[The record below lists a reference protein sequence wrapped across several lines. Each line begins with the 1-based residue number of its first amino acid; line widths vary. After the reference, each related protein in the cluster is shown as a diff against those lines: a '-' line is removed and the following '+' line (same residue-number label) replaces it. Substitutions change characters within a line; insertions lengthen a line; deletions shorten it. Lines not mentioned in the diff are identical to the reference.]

1 MKRARIAN
9 QVHQPVEPASAAPPP
24 GFAKLQFCFFLS
36 GAAGLIYQVAWTKSL
51 GLLFGYTAYST
62 ATVIA
67 VFMAGL
73 ALGTY
78 FIGKRCESSGTPVR
92 LYAWLELGI
101 GLTGALSLAGLALVR
116 AAYLHL
122 HPFMKASKASEFLL
136 PGFRV
141 LGATLVLGIPTF
153 LMGGTFPVLM
163 RGVVRRSKELA
174 QRAGRMYAINT
185 LGAVLGTLATGF
197 VLLPAIGLRLSVFVA
212 VVLNFIAAVLAYR
225 IVPARDGSQLPDA
238 TQKKITTP
246 SVPANSATDRRWLLI
261 AFALVG
267 SLGIAYEVAWTRML
281 ATFIGGS
288 TYSFTLILAT
298 FLLGI
303 VLGSAIFERFFSRPR
318 FITLPSFAWT
328 QSCVALLAL
337 CFLFF
342 YRDLPAMIP
351 AIVRATNNSFA
362 GILFAQFVACAVAI
376 LPVAILF
383 GAGFPLVVSLVS
395 GNAGAEQTGVVVGQ
409 AYAANTGGAIAGALL
424 SGFVLLPAVG
434 SFRLILL
441 LAAGNALLAIG
452 LWVREAGRSWAVFA
466 PSAAILL
473 VLGCVG
479 WSNAFYSQTIAGFGA
494 LLYGNFHEQR
504 LTVQEIADTEDV
516 VFFEDGVNTTIS
528 VTRSDDY
535 VALKT
540 NGKVDASNLDSS
552 TQLLLGDLGTV
563 FHPHPKRVL
572 IVGLGG
578 GMTASAVSRFP
589 DVERIDCVEIEPA
602 VLRAQPFLTRLNR
615 GVLADPRFHLIF
627 DDARTFL
634 QTAKQPYDLIISE
647 PSNPWI
653 AGISALYTTEF
664 YAALRQKLAPGGT
677 FVQWIQAYGL
687 APEDFR
693 MIVASAAPNFAD
705 LSLWRS
711 GGRDYLLLARTEKA
725 AFNFKRARKLWGE
738 PELYQ
743 DFQTLHLTAP
753 ESWPVYFRLND
764 TGLRAMAAGAQL
776 NTDDRTRLEYNAP
789 KRLLAESLTGDLARY
804 IASFRDGAAPD
815 NIEPADLPSV
825 RLAAAES
832 ALDQDDP
839 YAAEWITQVGDA
851 APPGRIPYLKGRLA
865 LQQNHLGEAI
875 DLLKEAVQQ
884 NTNQLEVMYWLA
896 KAQAQSGMVDA
907 ASDVLEGILKHSP
920 HDKNAL
926 RASARLAE
934 RRGEWD
940 RAIFFQL
947 RLRDAELGVD
957 AASCC
962 ALGDLYLRKGDR
974 ASAEQPLRDGL
985 GRDGY
990 AYLCHRDLGELLRA
1004 NGRLPEAEAELNF
1017 VVTHFPEADPKTYA
1031 SLALLYQ
1038 AQGKRGE
1045 EEKVL
1050 AKGRRIFPDDGL
1062 LRKMSEGVKR
1072 RTTP

>member
-9 QVHQPVEPASAAPPP
+9 PVRQQVESASAAPLP
-24 GFAKLQFCFFLS
+24 GFAQLQFCFFLS

-62 ATVIA
+62 ATAIA
-67 VFMAGL
+67 VFMGGL
-73 ALGTY
+73 ALGSY
-78 FIGKRCESSGTPVR
+78 FIGKRSELSGASVR
-92 LYAWLELGI
+92 VYAWLELGV

-116 AAYLHL
+116 GIYLHL
-122 HPFMKASKASEFLL
+122 HPFMEASKFLL
-136 PGFRV
+136 LGFRV

-163 RGVVRRSKELA
+163 RSVVRRSQELA
-174 QRAGRMYAINT
+174 RRAGRMYAVNT
-185 LGAVLGTLATGF
+185 LGAVCGTLAAGF
-197 VLLPAIGLRLSVFVA
+197 FLLPAIGLRLSVFVA
-212 VVLNFIAAVLAYR
+212 VFLNFVAAAVACR
-225 IVPARDGSQLPDA
+225 IVPAHGGSELPAA
-238 TQKKITTP
+238 TRKKIATP
-246 SVPANSATDRRWLLI
+246 IVSNNSGIDKRWLLV

-267 SLGIAYEVAWTRML
+267 FLGIAYEVAWTRML
-281 ATFIGGS
+281 ATFIGSS

-318 FITLPSFAWT
+318 FITLRSFAWT
-328 QSCVALLAL
+328 QSGIALLAL

-342 YRDLPAMIP
+342 YRELPAMIP
-351 AIVRATNNSFA
+351 AILRATNNSFA
-362 GILFAQFVACAVAI
+362 GMLFAQFAACALAI

-383 GAGFPLVVSLVS
+383 GAAFPLVVSLFS
-395 GNAGAEQTGVVVGQ
+395 GSAGAEQTGGVVGQ

-452 LWVREAGRSWAVFA
+452 LWVSEQRRSWAVV
-466 PSAAILL
+466 AANGGILL
-473 VLGCVG
+473 VLAYVG
-479 WSNAFYSQTIAGFGA
+479 WSNAFYGRTIAGFGA
-494 LLYGNFHEQR
+494 LLYGNFHDQR
-504 LTVQEIADTEDV
+504 LSVQEIADTEDV
-516 VFFEDGVNTTIS
+516 VFFEDGANATIS

-540 NGKVDASNLDSS
+540 NGKVDASNLDIS

-563 FHPHPKRVL
+563 FHSHPKRVL

-602 VLRAQPFLTRLNR
+602 VLRAQPFLARLNR
-615 GVLADPRFHLIF
+615 GVLSDPRFHLVF
-627 DDARTFL
+627 DDARNFL
-634 QTAKQPYDLIISE
+634 QTAKEPYDLIISE

-664 YAALRQKLAPGGT
+664 YAALRQKLAPGGA
-677 FVQWIQAYGL
+677 FVQWVQAYGL

-693 MIVASAAPNFAD
+693 MIVASAASHFAE

-711 GGRDYLLLARTEKA
+711 GGRDYLLLARTDKA
-725 AFNFKRARKLWGE
+725 AFSFERARKLWGE

-764 TGLRAMAAGAQL
+764 AQLRALSAGAQL

-789 KRLLAESLTGDLARY
+789 KRLLAESLTDELARY
-804 IASFRDGAAPD
+804 IASFRVGLTP
-815 NIEPADLPSV
+815 NNVEPADLPSV

-839 YAAEWITQVGDA
+839 RAAAWIAQVGEA
-851 APPGRIPYLKGRLA
+851 APPGRIDYLKGRLA
-865 LQQNHLGEAI
+865 VQQNHPQEAI
-875 DLLKEAVQQ
+875 ELLKAAARRD
-884 NTNQLEVMYWLA
+884 TNQLDVINWLA
-896 KAQAQSGMVDA
+896 KAQAEAGMLDA
-907 ASDVLEGILKHSP
+907 ASDTLERILVLSP

-926 RASARLAE
+926 RASVHLAQQ
-934 RRGEWD
+934 RGEWD
-940 RAIFFQL
+940 RAISFQV
-947 RLRDAELGVD
+947 RLRDAESGVD
-957 AASCC
+957 AGSYC

-974 ASAEQPLRDGL
+974 AAAEQPLRDGL
-985 GRDGY
+985 QWDAY

-1004 NGRLPEAEAELNF
+1004 NGRLAEAEAELDF
-1017 VVTHFPEADPKTYA
+1017 VIAHFPEADPKTYA
-1031 SLALLYQ
+1031 SQALLYQ
-1038 AQGKRGE
+1038 AQGKRSQQE
-1045 EEKVL
+1045 QVL
-1050 AKGRRIFPDDGL
+1050 AKGLRIFPDDGL
-1062 LRKMSEGVKR
+1062 LRKMSESVNR
-1072 RTTP
+1072 AATP

>member
-1 MKRARIAN
+1 MKRARITN
-9 QVHQPVEPASAAPPP
+9 PVRQQVESASAAPPT
-24 GFAKLQFCFFLS
+24 GFARLQFCFFLS
-36 GAAGLIYQVAWTKSL
+36 GAAGLVYQVAWTKSL

-62 ATVIA
+62 ATAIA

-73 ALGTY
+73 ALGSY
-78 FIGKRCESSGTPVR
+78 FIGKRSESSGTPVR
-92 LYAWLELGI
+92 VYAWLELAV
-101 GLTGALSLAGLALVR
+101 GLTGALSLASLALVR
-116 AAYLHL
+116 GIYLHL
-122 HPFMKASKASEFLL
+122 HPFLEVSKFLL
-136 PGFRV
+136 LGFRV

-163 RGVVRRSKELA
+163 QGVVRRSQELA
-174 QRAGRMYAINT
+174 QRAGRMYAVNT
-185 LGAVLGTLATGF
+185 LGAVCGTLAAGF
-197 VLLPAIGLRLSVFVA
+197 FLLPAIGLRLSVFVA

-225 IVPARDGSQLPDA
+225 IVPAHDESQSPDA
-238 TQKKITTP
+238 PQKKNTT
-246 SVPANSATDRRWLLI
+246 STVLNNSSIERRWLLV
-261 AFALVG
+261 AFAAVG
-267 SLGIAYEVAWTRML
+267 FLGIAYEVAWTRML
-281 ATFIGGS
+281 ATFIGSS

-298 FLLGI
+298 FLVGI
-303 VLGSAIFERFFSRPR
+303 VLGSAIFERFFSRSR

-328 QSCVALLAL
+328 QSGVALLAL

-342 YRDLPAMIP
+342 YRELPAMIP
-351 AIVRATNNSFA
+351 AILRATNNFT
-362 GILFAQFVACAVAI
+362 GMLFAQFVACALAI

-383 GAGFPLVVSLVS
+383 GAAFPLVVSLIT
-395 GNAGAEQTGVVVGQ
+395 GNVGAEQTGAVVGQ
-409 AYAANTGGAIAGALL
+409 AYAANSGGAIAGALL

-441 LAAGNALLAIG
+441 LAAGNALLAVG
-452 LWVREAGRSWAVFA
+452 LWVSEERRNWTVVAAN
-466 PSAAILL
+466 AAILL
-473 VLGCVG
+473 VLAYVG
-479 WSNAFYSQTIAGFGA
+479 WSNAFYSRTIAGFGA
-494 LLYGNFHEQR
+494 LLYGNFHDQR

-516 VFFEDGVNTTIS
+516 VFFEDGVNATIS

-552 TQLLLGDLGTV
+552 TQLLLGDLGAV
-563 FHPHPKRVL
+563 FHPRPKRVL

-615 GVLADPRFHLIF
+615 GVLSDPRFHLIF
-627 DDARTFL
+627 DDARNFL
-634 QTAKQPYDLIISE
+634 QTAREPYDLIISE

-664 YAALRQKLAPGGT
+664 YAALQQKLAPGGA

-687 APEDFR
+687 TPEDFR
-693 MIVASAAPNFAD
+693 MIVASTTPHFAE

-725 AFNFKRARKLWGE
+725 GFTFERTRKLWGV

-764 TGLRAMAAGAQL
+764 AQLRAMAASAQL

-789 KRLLAESLTGDLARY
+789 KRLLVESLTDDLARY
-804 IASFRDGAAPD
+804 FAAFQTGLTPD
-815 NIEPADLPSV
+815 NVEPADLPSV

-839 YAAEWITQVGDA
+839 RAAQWIAQVGDV
-851 APPGRIPYLKGRLA
+851 APPGRIPYLRGRLA
-865 LQQNHLGEAI
+865 LQQNRPQEAI
-875 DLLKEAVQQ
+875 GLLKEASQQ

-896 KAQAQSGMVDA
+896 KAQAQAGMPDA
-907 ASDVLEGILKHSP
+907 ASDTLERIVKLSP
-920 HDKNAL
+920 HDKDAL
-926 RASARLAE
+926 RASVRLAQ

-940 RAIFFQL
+940 RAISFQV
-947 RLRDAELGVD
+947 RLRNAELGVD
-957 AASCC
+957 AGSYC

-974 ASAEQPLRDGL
+974 VSAEQPLRDGL
-985 GRDGY
+985 QRDAH

-1004 NGRLPEAEAELNF
+1004 NGRLAEAEAELNY
-1017 VVTHFPEADPKTYA
+1017 VITHFPEADPKTYA
-1031 SLALLYQ
+1031 SQALLYQ
-1038 AQGKRGE
+1038 AQGKRSE

-1050 AKGRRIFPDDGL
+1050 AKGRRISPDDAL
-1062 LRKMSEGVKR
+1062 LRKMSEGLNR
-1072 RTTP
+1072 ATTP

>member
-1 MKRARIAN
+1 MKRARITNAVR
-9 QVHQPVEPASAAPPP
+9 QQVEPASAAPPP
-24 GFAKLQFCFFLS
+24 SFALLQFCFFLS
-36 GAAGLIYQVAWTKSL
+36 GAASLIYQVAWTKSL

-62 ATVIA
+62 ATAIA

-73 ALGTY
+73 ALGSY
-78 FIGKRCESSGTPVR
+78 FIGKRSESSGTSVR
-92 LYAWLELGI
+92 LYAWLELGV
-101 GLTGALSLAGLALVR
+101 GLTGALSLAGLALLR
-116 AAYLHL
+116 GIYLYLHPL
-122 HPFMKASKASEFLL
+122 MAGSKFLL
-136 PGFRV
+136 LGFRV

-163 RGVVRRSKELA
+163 RGVVRRSQELA
-174 QRAGRMYAINT
+174 QRAGRMYAVNT
-185 LGAVLGTLATGF
+185 LGAFCGTLAAGF
-197 VLLPAIGLRLSVFVA
+197 FLLPAVGLRLSVFVA
-212 VVLNFIAAVLAYR
+212 VLLNFIAAVLAYR
-225 IVPARDGSQLPDA
+225 IVPTHGDSQLPA
-238 TQKKITTP
+238 ASQKKITT
-246 SVPANSATDRRWLLI
+246 STVSNNSSIGRRRWLLV

-267 SLGIAYEVAWTRML
+267 FLGIAYEVAWTRML
-281 ATFIGGS
+281 ATFIGSS

-318 FITLPSFAWT
+318 FITFRSFAWT
-328 QSCVALLAL
+328 QSCVSFLAL
-337 CFLFF
+337 CFLLF
-342 YRDLPAMIP
+342 YRELPAMIP
-351 AIVRATNNSFA
+351 AILRATNNSFA
-362 GILFAQFVACAVAI
+362 GMLFAQFAVSALAI

-383 GAGFPLVVSLVS
+383 GAAFPLVVSLVS
-395 GNAGAEQTGVVVGQ
+395 GSAGAEQTGAVVGQ

-452 LWVREAGRSWAVFA
+452 LWVSEERRSWSVAA
-466 PSAAILL
+466 ANAAILL
-473 VLGCVG
+473 VLAYVG
-479 WSNAFYSQTIAGFGA
+479 WSSAFYSQTIAGFGA
-494 LLYGNFHEQR
+494 LLYGNFHDQR
-504 LTVQEIADTEDV
+504 LTVEEIADTEDV
-516 VFFEDGVNTTIS
+516 VFFEDGVNATIS

-563 FHPHPKRVL
+563 FHSHPKRVL

-602 VLRAQPFLTRLNR
+602 VLRAQPFLTHLNR
-615 GVLADPRFHLIF
+615 GLLSDPRFHLIF
-627 DDARTFL
+627 DDARNFV
-634 QTAKQPYDLIISE
+634 QTAKEPYDLIISE

-664 YAALRQKLAPGGT
+664 YAALRQKLAPGGA

-693 MIVASAAPNFAD
+693 MIVASAAPHFAD
-705 LSLWRS
+705 VSLWHS
-711 GGRDYLLLARTEKA
+711 GGRDYLLLARTDKA
-725 AFNFKRARKLWGE
+725 VFAFERARKLWGE

-743 DFQTLHLTAP
+743 DFQTLHLKAP

-764 TGLRAMAAGAQL
+764 TQLRTMAAGAQL

-789 KRLLAESLTGDLARY
+789 KRLLAESLTEELARY
-804 IASFRDGAAPD
+804 IDTFRAGVAPD
-815 NIEPADLPSV
+815 NIDPADLPSV

-839 YAAEWITQVGDA
+839 RAAEWIAQVGGV
-851 APPGRIPYLKGRLA
+851 APPGRIAYLKGRLA
-865 LQQNHLGEAI
+865 LQQNHVQEAAE
-875 DLLKEAVQQ
+875 LLKEASRE
-884 NTNQLEVMYWLA
+884 NTNQLEVIYWLA
-896 KAQAQSGMVDA
+896 KAQAQGGILDA
-907 ASDVLEGILKHSP
+907 ASDTLERILKLSP

-926 RASARLAE
+926 RASVRLAQQ
-934 RRGEWD
+934 RGEWD
-940 RAIFFQL
+940 RAISFQV

-957 AASCC
+957 AGSYC
-962 ALGDLYLRKGDR
+962 ALGDFYLRKGDR
-974 ASAEQPLRDGL
+974 ATAEQPLRDGL
-985 GRDGY
+985 QRSAH

-1004 NGRLPEAEAELNF
+1004 NGRFAEAEVELNF

-1038 AQGKRGE
+1038 AQGKRAQ

-1050 AKGRRIFPDDGL
+1050 AKGRRLFPDDAL
-1062 LRKMSEGVKR
+1062 LQKMSESVNR
-1072 RTTP
+1072 ATAP